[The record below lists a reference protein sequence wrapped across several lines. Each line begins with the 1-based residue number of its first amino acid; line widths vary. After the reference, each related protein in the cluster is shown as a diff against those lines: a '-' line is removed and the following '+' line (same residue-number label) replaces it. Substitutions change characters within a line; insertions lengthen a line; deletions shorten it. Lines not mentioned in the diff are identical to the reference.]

1 LVTQISNIK
10 NQKRDIAGL
19 IKGLHHIT
27 ATVNDAQED
36 YDFYAKGLGLR
47 LVKETV
53 NFDNEKVYHF
63 YYANKIGSPSTVFTT
78 FPYKG
83 QGVRNGI
90 IGAGQATHN
99 AFSVPVSSI
108 DFWKAR
114 LKKFGIAFN
123 QETMFDMSVL
133 EFKDPSGLQ
142 IQIVSSANDEREPVW
157 EYDDIGKAEAI
168 RGLHHAFLL
177 VTEKE
182 PVHDFLEAFGYA
194 QKKEEGN
201 MRLYEAGAGG
211 AGNMLVVKTDLNAG
225 RGINGL
231 GTVHHVAHRVDSV
244 DDSLKIKA
252 YIQSEWNL
260 QVTDVLDRKYFR
272 SIYFRIPGGVLFE
285 VATSGPGF
293 LVDETAEDLGKKLK
307 LPDWQEPN
315 RERIEANL
323 LPYQK

>member
-1 LVTQISNIK
+1 MQIK
-10 NQKRDIAGL
+10 GL

-36 YDFYAKGLGLR
+36 YDFYTKLLGLR

-53 NFDNEKVYHF
+53 NFDNDKVYHF

-83 QGVRNGI
+83 QGVRDGVT
-90 IGAGQATHN
+90 GAGQATHT

-114 LKKFGIAFN
+114 LEKFGIAFLE
-123 QETMFDMSVL
+123 ETSFEL
-133 EFKDPSGLQ
+133 PLLNFKDPSGLV
-142 IQIVSSANDEREPVW
+142 IQIVGSDTDGREPVW
-157 EYDDIGKAEAI
+157 EYEEVSKAEAI
-168 RGLHHAFLL
+168 RGIHHVNLL
-177 VTEKE
+177 VHEKK

-194 QKKEEGN
+194 QKKEEGD
-201 MRLYEAGAGG
+201 RTLYEAGTGG
-211 AGNMLVVKTDLNAG
+211 AGNWLTVKTDPNAS
-225 RGINGL
+225 RGLNGL

-244 DDSLKIKA
+244 EDSKKIKD
-252 YIQSEWNL
+252 YMQSEWNL
-260 QVTDVLDRKYFR
+260 NVTDVLDRKYFR

-293 LVDETAEDLGKKLK
+293 LVDETVEDLGSALK

-323 LPYQK
+323 LPYKK

>member
-1 LVTQISNIK
+1 MDIKGLV
-10 NQKRDIAGL
+10 
-19 IKGLHHIT
+19 KGLHHIT

-36 YDFYAKGLGLR
+36 YDFYTRTLGLR

-83 QGVRNGI
+83 QGVRDGI
-90 IGAGQATHN
+90 IGAGQATHT

-114 LKKFGIAFN
+114 LQKFGIAFTE
-123 QETMFDMSVL
+123 ETMFEMKL
-133 EFKDPSGLQ
+133 LYFKDPSGLH
-142 IQIVSSANDEREPVW
+142 IQIVGSDNDDREPVW
-157 EYDDIGKAEAI
+157 EYEDITKAEAA
-168 RGLHHAFLL
+168 RGMHHAILL
-177 VTEKE
+177 IHEKE
-182 PVHDFLEAFGYA
+182 PVQDFLEAFGYL
-194 QKKEEGN
+194 QKKEDGN
-201 MRLYEAGAGG
+201 MTLYEAGAGG
-211 AGNMLVVKTDLNAG
+211 AGNMLIVKTDPNAG

-252 YIQSEWNL
+252 YMESEWNL

-293 LVDETAEDLGKKLK
+293 LVDETVEDLGRALK

-315 RERIEANL
+315 RARIEANL
-323 LPYQK
+323 MRYKK

>member
-1 LVTQISNIK
+1 
-10 NQKRDIAGL
+10 
-19 IKGLHHIT
+19 
-27 ATVNDAQED
+27 
-36 YDFYAKGLGLR
+36 
-47 LVKETV
+47 
-53 NFDNEKVYHF
+53 VYHF

-90 IGAGQATHN
+90 IGAEQATHT

-133 EFKDPSGLQ
+133 DFKDSSGLQ
-142 IQIVSSANDEREPVW
+142 IQIVGSANDEREPVW

-168 RGLHHAFLL
+168 RGLHHAILL
-177 VTEKE
+177 VNEKE
-182 PVHDFLEAFGYA
+182 PVHDFLKAFGYA

-201 MRLYEAGAGG
+201 MSLYEAGGGG
-211 AGNMLVVKTDLNAG
+211 AGNILIVNTNLNAV

-244 DDSLKIKA
+244 EDSLKIKA
-252 YIQSEWNL
+252 YMQSEWNL

-285 VATSGPGF
+285 VATSEPGF
-293 LVDETAEDLGKKLK
+293 LVDETVEDLGRKLK

-323 LPYQK
+323 LRYQKY